1 MELKLS
7 KHILADHAIGKIKY
21 HKKELEESPQII
33 KTRSQDFINSDNLM
47 HEIKRN
53 EKLAQIFKL
62 LDPDKIVINRILNK
76 ISPTKIVQTKN
87 STASINDSYDKNP
100 S

>member
-1 MELKLS
+1 MQLKLS

-21 HKKELEESPQII
+21 HKKELKESPQII

-62 LDPDKIVINRILNK
+62 LDPDKIVMNK
-76 ISPTKIVQTKN
+76 ILIKKAQTKMVQTKK
-87 STASINDSYDKNP
+87 STASIKIKNK
-100 S
+100 SI